1 MKKIYYYWTGG
12 EMTENERICI
22 ESWKRVMPDYEIE
35 KIPDH
40 YGYDECRFSQIAQKS
55 KNYAFLADVARIK
68 WLKEHDGIYLDTD
81 MFMVRRIPDE
91 ILNAGFVF
99 SAESHIRVM
108 NFNNAFILKN
118 KHGQHVIDA
127 WWEEIKNLNRCCYP
141 PYQIRPILERISHD
155 NVLFLE
161 PEFAEPLYS
170 LYFYKKKKN
179 LEEYYKKRSNLN
191 DKTCLIHLHSGYS
204 IKSENSPTKEYTKY
218 IKENYLND
226 KIIEFIEKNTD
237 PALGLKEL
245 FEKMC

>member
-99 SAESHIRVM
+99 SADSHSKEM
-108 NFNNAFILKN
+108 YFNNAFILKN
-118 KHGQHVIDA
+118 KHGQHVIDE
-127 WWEEIKNLNRCCYP
+127 WWNEIKNLNKCRFP
-141 PYQIRPILERISHD
+141 RYQIKPILERINHN
-155 NVLFLE
+155 NVLFLK
-161 PEFAEPLYS
+161 PEFAEPISS
-170 LYFYKKKKN
+170 LYFYKPRN
-179 LEEYYKKRSNLN
+179 IEEYYKKKSNLN
-191 DKTCLIHLHSGYS
+191 DNTCLIHLHSIYS
-204 IKSENSPTKEYTKY
+204 IKSEKSTIKAYAKY
-218 IKENYLND
+218 IKENFLNE